1 MRLNSPPYPYPPKN
15 NSTVAHGGN
24 PMISTL
30 YRSNT
35 RICQQHR
42 KKYSRETKRE
52 LLPYRN
58 RVRHAHR
65 SYRTARSIGDGG
77 HFFAWVATRIPPCVS
92 GERGGGAETP
102 TISRKANFASLTSRP
117 GVRRRRPH
125 DTFLMTIRVNVCAR
139 TILSKLP
146 IPRYYDRA
154 YPRAI
159 QSPA

>member
-92 GERGGGAETP
+92 GERGGPKRLLFHAKRISHLLLRARAFVGAD
-102 TISRKANFASLTSRP
+102 R
-117 GVRRRRPH
+117 
-125 DTFLMTIRVNVCAR
+125 MIRF
-139 TILSKLP
+139 
-146 IPRYYDRA
+146 
-154 YPRAI
+154 
-159 QSPA
+159 